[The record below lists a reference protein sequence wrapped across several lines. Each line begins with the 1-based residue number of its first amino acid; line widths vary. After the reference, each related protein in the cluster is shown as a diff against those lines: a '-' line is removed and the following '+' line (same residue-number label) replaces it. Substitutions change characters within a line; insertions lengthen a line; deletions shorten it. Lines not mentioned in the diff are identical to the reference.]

1 MSSFFRSVIGAI
13 RKGLSRAR
21 GQSLVEIAIALPV
34 LLLLLSGMVELG
46 FMLNYY
52 LSLLDSTREAAR
64 QYSNYDPFEDGYSL
78 ATPDCTCTDEILC
91 PNDTKVGNPDSTD
104 TDCDST
110 PFYQVTAGTVV
121 YSLKPAN
128 EQDTSRKIEL
138 VSSSDDVVVSV
149 FSVDGTHVVRFPSSM
164 GGEYH
169 WFNNQPSAFSDAE
182 IISRLIGAAPPTGIL
197 LVEVFYN
204 YHQVLALPWITIII
218 PNPTMLHAYT
228 MMPLSAAEPTPTPSP

>member
-1 MSSFFRSVIGAI
+1 MSSFFCSVIGAI

-34 LLLLLSGMVELG
+34 LLILLSGMIELG

-52 LSLLDSTREAAR
+52 LSLLDCTREAAR
-64 QYSNYDPFEDGYSL
+64 LGSLWDPFLRDGL
-78 ATPDCTCTDEILC
+78 KPIGDNL
-91 PNDTKVGNPDSTD
+91 N
-104 TDCDST
+104 
-110 PFYQVTAGTVV
+110 FYQGVAGTVL
-121 YSLKPAN
+121 YSLQPVNA
-128 EQDTSRKIEL
+128 QDTSRKIVL
-138 VSSSDDVVVSV
+138 DSASDDVVVSV

-182 IISRLIGAAPPTGIL
+182 IISRLIGEAPETGIL
-197 LVEVFYN
+197 LVEIYYA

-228 MMPLSAAEPTPTPSP
+228 MMPLSAAEPTPIPSSP

>member
-34 LLLLLSGMVELG
+34 LLILLSGMVELG

-64 QYSNYDPFEDGYSL
+64 LGSNWDPFEDGYKIG
-78 ATPDCTCTDEILC
+78 DCTCYPPICPDED
-91 PNDTKVGNPDSTD
+91 PADSAD
-104 TDCDST
+104 ADCDRNKL
-110 PFYQVTAGTVV
+110 YEGTAATVL
-121 YSLKPAN
+121 YSLQPVN
-128 EQDTSRKIEL
+128 EQDTSRKIVL
-138 VSSSDDVVVSV
+138 DSASDDVVVSV

-182 IISRLIGAAPPTGIL
+182 IISRLIGTAPPTGIL
-197 LVEVFYN
+197 LVEIYYA
-204 YHQVLALPWITIII
+204 YHQVLALPWITIVI

-228 MMPLSAAEPTPTPSP
+228 MMPLSAAEPTPIPQP